1 MMKLQIAVDIA
12 DTKRIIEI
20 ADQIH
25 DVIDIYEVGTPVI
38 IKDGMVPVKALKD
51 KYPDLMVLAD
61 SKIMD
66 GGEIECR
73 DICENGADIITVLAL
88 ADNSTIKEV
97 ADTAHEYGRKVL
109 ADLICV
115 TDIPKRSEELL
126 ELGVDY
132 IGVHTG
138 VDVQKNGRTPLKD
151 LKELISVI
159 PRNKAAVAGGVK
171 ISTIQEYIAEEPEI
185 IIAGGALYNASDIR
199 KAVIEMKEAMRV

>member
-12 DTKRIIEI
+12 DTKRVIEI

-38 IKDGMVPVKALKD
+38 MKEGMLPVKVLKD

-61 SKIMD
+61 SKIID

-88 ADNSTIKEV
+88 ADNATIKEV
-97 ADTAHEYGRKVL
+97 VDTAHEFGRKVL

-115 TDIPKRSEELL
+115 TDIPKRSKELL

-138 VDVQKNGRTPLKD
+138 VDMQKNGRMPLND
-151 LKELISVI
+151 LRELISAV
-159 PRNKAAVAGGVK
+159 PRSKAAVAGGVK
-171 ISTIQEYIAEEPEI
+171 MSTIHDYTSEEPEI
-185 IIAGGALYNASDIR
+185 IIAGGALYNAPDIR
-199 KAVIEMKEAMRV
+199 KAVIEMKEAMKG

>member
-1 MMKLQIAVDIA
+1 MKLQIAVDIA
-12 DTKRIIEI
+12 DTKRIMEI

-38 IKDGMVPVKALKD
+38 MKEGMAPVKALKE
-51 KYPDLMVLAD
+51 KYPDMTVLAD

-66 GGEIECR
+66 GGEIECY

-88 ADNSTIKEV
+88 ADNATIKEV
-97 ADTAHEYGRKVL
+97 VDTAHKFGRKVL

-115 TDIPKRSEELL
+115 TDIPKRSKELL

-138 VDVQKNGRTPLKD
+138 VDMQKHGRTPLND
-151 LKELISVI
+151 LRELASAV
-159 PRNKAAVAGGVK
+159 PRNQIAVAGGVK
-171 ISTIQEYIAEEPEI
+171 MTTIQEYIAEEPEI
-185 IIAGGALYNASDIR
+185 IIAGGALYNAPDIR
-199 KAVIEMKEAMRV
+199 QAVVAMKEAMSA